1 VLRGGLGGVGGGVC
15 AARPRPR
22 GYRAVMMACG
32 RLRGRRGRGGARP
45 FAKEYFS
52 CN

>member
-1 VLRGGLGGVGGGVC
+1 LGGLGVGVLPR
-15 AARPRPR
+15 RPRPR

-32 RLRGRRGRGGARP
+32 RLRGYRGRGGARP
-45 FAKEYFS
+45 SAKEYFS